1 MNEVIFIIVIVVIVI
16 FSIVFMT
23 IKERHKSQQMIQR
36 RWNQDPSSYYE
47 PNERNLIE
55 SSHYL
60 FTLLE
65 KEGNINHATWQDLDL
80 FDVYKK
86 INLTYS
92 KFGEDILYT
101 SLKAIDINPS
111 SSPLINEEWQLYL
124 TNHMDERAKI
134 QYRLNQLGKKIK
146 TNSLYRYFLEDTS
159 IKMVLSSSFIKL
171 FASLPILSCILMIF
185 SPVIGIGLFIASI
198 FLMLFFI

>member
-1 MNEVIFIIVIVVIVI
+1 MNEVIFIIVIVMIVI

-23 IKERHKSQQMIQR
+23 VKERHKSQQMIQR
-36 RWNQDPSSYYE
+36 RWNQDPSGYYE
-47 PNERNLIE
+47 PNEQNLME
-55 SSHYL
+55 SSRYL

-65 KEGNINHATWQDLDL
+65 KEENINHATWQDLDL

-92 KFGEDILYT
+92 KFGEDILYS

-124 TNHMDERAKI
+124 TNHMDEREKI
-134 QYRLNQLGKKIK
+134 QYQLNQLGKKIK
-146 TNSLYRYFLEDTS
+146 TNSLYRYFLEETS
-159 IKMVLSSSFIKL
+159 IKTVLSSSFIKL

-198 FLMLFFI
+198 FF